1 MSGDDYDV
9 VGILMG
15 IKSDIGALNAKVQV
29 VTDAMPEAFKRI
41 REVERVQ
48 DKQAGAARVWALVGT
63 AASGLVAT
71 AVHFMTKQHT

>member
-1 MSGDDYDV
+1 MSDIDTLN
-9 VGILMG
+9 ILMG
-15 IKSDIGALNAKVQV
+15 IKSDLGALSANVKT

-63 AASGLVAT
+63 AASGLLAT
-71 AVHFMTKQHT
+71 AIHFGTKGHS